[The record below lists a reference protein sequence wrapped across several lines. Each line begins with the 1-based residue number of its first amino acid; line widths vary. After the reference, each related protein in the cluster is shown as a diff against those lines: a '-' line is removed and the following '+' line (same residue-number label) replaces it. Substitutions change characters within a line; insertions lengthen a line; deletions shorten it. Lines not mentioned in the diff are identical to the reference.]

1 MFGGIGFGYIIVMIV
16 GALISGAAALWVRSS
31 YKKYSKQR
39 SNSGLTGAQTARMIL
54 DRNNLTNVRVEP
66 VAGTLTDH
74 YDPRSKVI
82 RLSESN
88 FRDSTIAGVSVA
100 AHEVGHAIQDATGY
114 TPMKLR
120 SGLVPIVNFGGQLW
134 TPLFFMA
141 IITGVSTGIGSLF
154 IQLAVVAFAGVLA
167 FHVVTLPVEINASTR
182 AYGLLTR
189 YGILSATEAGG
200 TRRVLTAAA
209 FTYIAAALTSLL
221 TLLYLLALS
230 RD

>member
-1 MFGGIGFGYIIVMIV
+1 LGGYLLIMIL

-54 DRNNLTNVRVEP
+54 DRNGLTNVRVEP

-74 YDPRSKVI
+74 YDPRTKVV

-88 FRDSTIAGVSVA
+88 YRDSSIAGVSVA

-114 TPMKLR
+114 VPMKLR

-134 TPLFFMA
+134 TPLFIMA
-141 IITGVSTGIGSLF
+141 ILTGVGTAIGSLF
-154 IQLAVVAFAGVLA
+154 IQLAVIAFAGVLL
-167 FHVVTLPVEINASTR
+167 FHVATLPVEINASTR

-230 RD
+230 RN

>member
-1 MFGGIGFGYIIVMIV
+1 MGGIGFGYIIVMIV

-31 YKKYSKQR
+31 YKKYSKQK

-74 YDPRSKVI
+74 YDPRTKVV

-114 TPMKLR
+114 VPMKLR

-141 IITGVSTGIGSLF
+141 IITGVSTGIGNLF

-209 FTYIAAALTSLL
+209 FTYIAAALTALL
-221 TLLYLLALS
+221 TLIYLFALS
-230 RD
+230 RE

>member
-39 SNSGLTGAQTARMIL
+39 SNSGLTGAQAARMIL

-74 YDPRSKVI
+74 YDPRTKVV

>member
-1 MFGGIGFGYIIVMIV
+1 LGGIGFGYLFIMIIGV
-16 GALISGAAALWVRSS
+16 LISGAAALWVRSS
-31 YKKYSKQR
+31 YAKYSKQR

-54 DRNNLTNVRVEP
+54 DRNGLTNVRVEP

-74 YDPRSKVI
+74 YDPRSKVV

-100 AHEVGHAIQDATGY
+100 AHEVGHAIQDASGY
-114 TPMKLR
+114 VPMKLR

-134 TPLFFMA
+134 TPLFIMA
-141 IITGVSTGIGSLF
+141 IITGVSSGIGSLF
-154 IQLAVVAFAGVLA
+154 IQLAVIAFAGVLA